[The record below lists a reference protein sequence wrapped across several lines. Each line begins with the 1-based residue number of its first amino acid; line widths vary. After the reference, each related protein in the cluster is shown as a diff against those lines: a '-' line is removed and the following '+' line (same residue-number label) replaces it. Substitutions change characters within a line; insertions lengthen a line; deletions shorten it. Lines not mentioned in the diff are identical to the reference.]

1 MNTSVASPES
11 LPGAVRASALPWY
24 FDFISP
30 FAYLQWRRL
39 RRDRPDVA
47 LAPKPL
53 LFAGLLTHY
62 GQLGPAEIPEK
73 RRHTYRIALW
83 QARELGIPMRAP
95 PAHPFNPLP
104 ALRLAIAAG
113 SSAAAVDAIFAA
125 VWERG
130 EAIDSAQ
137 ALLPVARSLAIDDV
151 ESAITADAV
160 KRELAA
166 NGAEAIAL
174 GVFGVPTLVIGTRPF
189 WGNDAT
195 TMALAYLENPAVLD
209 ADPEFLRAEH
219 LPVAQQRKQVNVE
232 SSK

>member
-1 MNTSVASPES
+1 MTTAKLTTSSTQE
-11 LPGAVRASALPWY
+11 AVTALPWY

-39 RRDRPDVA
+39 RRDRPDLV

-83 QARELGIPMRAP
+83 QARELGIPMKAP

-104 ALRLAIAAG
+104 ALRLAVAAG
-113 SSAAAVDAIFAA
+113 SSVAAVDAIFAQA
-125 VWERG
+125 WERG
-130 EAIDSAQ
+130 EAIDSVD
-137 ALLPVARSLAIDDV
+137 ALRAVARSFGIDDI
-151 ESAITADAV
+151 EAAIGAAGV

-166 NGAEAIAL
+166 NGNGAIAL
-174 GVFGVPTLVIGTRPF
+174 GVFGVPTLLIGRRQF

-195 TMALAYLENPAVLD
+195 AMALAYLADPAVLD
-209 ADPEFLRAEH
+209 ADPEFLRAES

-232 SSK
+232 MTK